1 MRIALIQIIDFSE
14 AQVQREWPFLA
25 IAVMDIPCYRTK
37 ISMFDRLFPVK
48 PKNPI

>member
-1 MRIALIQIIDFSE
+1 MRTALIHIIDFSK
-14 AQVQREWPFLA
+14 AKVQREWPFLA
-25 IAVMDIPCYRTK
+25 IAGMDFPCYRIK

>member
-1 MRIALIQIIDFSE
+1 MRPALIHIIDFDL
-14 AQVQREWPFLA
+14 R
-25 IAVMDIPCYRTK
+25 DIPCYWHFFAIPINNIPDYRTK